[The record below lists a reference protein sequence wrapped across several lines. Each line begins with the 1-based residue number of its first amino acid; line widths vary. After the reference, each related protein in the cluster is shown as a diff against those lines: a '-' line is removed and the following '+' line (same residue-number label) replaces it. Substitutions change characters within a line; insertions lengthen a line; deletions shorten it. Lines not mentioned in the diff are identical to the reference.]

1 MHSNADLS
9 HSHVAMGVA
18 SGVAAPAEG
27 PRAIAVPLVVLG
39 IESHGQGLL
48 LSWLRHS
55 KVVLVRSSLHG
66 FRVAMGVASGVAAP
80 AEGPG
85 AIAVPP
91 GAEADTLCRIVG
103 VGPRFH
109 RSSAT
114 ALGGVRAGCKAADVV
129 QALAIAIPLVVL
141 GIERHGQGLLLSW
154 LRHSKVVL
162 VLGILH
168 GFRVAM
174 GVASGVAAPAEGP
187 GAIAVPPGAE
197 ADTLCRI
204 VGVGPRFHRSSA
216 TALGGVRAG
225 CEAADVVQALAVAI
239 PLMVLGIES
248 QV

>member
-1 MHSNADLS
+1 
-9 HSHVAMGVA
+9 MGVA

-27 PRAIAVPLVVLG
+27 PRAVAVPLGTNADTLCRIVGVGPRFHRSGATTLGGVRAGCEAADVKQALAIAIPLVVLG

-80 AEGPG
+80 AEGPR
-85 AIAVPP
+85 AVAVPL
-91 GAEADTLCRIVG
+91 GADADTLCRTVD
-103 VGPRFH
+103 VRPRFH
-109 RSSAT
+109 RSVS
-114 ALGGVRAGCKAADVV
+114 
-129 QALAIAIPLVVL
+129 
-141 GIERHGQGLLLSW
+141 
-154 LRHSKVVL
+154 
-162 VLGILH
+162 
-168 GFRVAM
+168 
-174 GVASGVAAPAEGP
+174 
-187 GAIAVPPGAE
+187 
-197 ADTLCRI
+197 
-204 VGVGPRFHRSSA
+204 